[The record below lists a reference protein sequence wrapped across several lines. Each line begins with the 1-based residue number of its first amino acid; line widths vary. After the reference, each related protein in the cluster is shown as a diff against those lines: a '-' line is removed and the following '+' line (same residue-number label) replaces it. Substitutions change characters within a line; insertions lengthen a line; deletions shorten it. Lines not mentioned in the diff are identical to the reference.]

1 MKPQN
6 RKYRLGKMGGVVIAA
21 FAVAAIVFP
30 EQAEYL
36 TRLGTALAA
45 LVAAIAGAIAYE
57 DVKQAE
63 ARKDE

>member
-6 RKYRLGKMGGVVIAA
+6 RKFQLGKLGSVVIAA
-21 FAVAAIVFP
+21 FAVAAIIWP

-36 TRLGTALAA
+36 TQLGAAVAA
-45 LVAAIAGAIAYE
+45 LIAAVVSAIAYE